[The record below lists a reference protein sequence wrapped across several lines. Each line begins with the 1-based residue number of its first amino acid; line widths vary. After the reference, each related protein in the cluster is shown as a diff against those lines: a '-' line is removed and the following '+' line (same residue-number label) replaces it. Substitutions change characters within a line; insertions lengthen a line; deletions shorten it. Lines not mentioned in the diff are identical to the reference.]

1 MLTWADASPRSA
13 PVPAGRPTHKT
24 RCENLSGH
32 VTPLLET
39 NAHVLLEATEPCG
52 PIPSSLIFC
61 SALVPTPRACPR
73 GLCLRRVLCLG
84 HAACREPRGS
94 PAPSAPWLTPQV
106 LRQPALATLTGT
118 MSALLPPARCTP
130 GPCQSP
136 HIISPARQGTCSLL
150 SCLALPLEKK
160 AQSDEEFRLL
170 DHRCNPVPRIGSST
184 SSAVNEYLSN
194 ELKNTDYR
202 GEVS

>member
-1 MLTWADASPRSA
+1 MRPETFFPHLLLRPRAHSA
-13 PVPAGRPTHKT
+13 CLSSGPLPPPRPLPGTHCLQ
-24 RCENLSGH
+24 RAARLPRPLRALAH
-32 VTPLLET
+32 TPGSQ
-39 NAHVLLEATEPCG
+39 TEP
-52 PIPSSLIFC
+52 
-61 SALVPTPRACPR
+61 ALT
-73 GLCLRRVLCLG
+73 
-84 HAACREPRGS
+84 
-94 PAPSAPWLTPQV
+94 
-106 LRQPALATLTGT
+106 TLTGT